1 MKRTNNNYMIL
12 TTIFVVS
19 IVIANVVGARVV
31 TTGIALGNILLATSG
46 GALTYAFTFLCT
58 DVAGEIWGKE
68 EARRMVKYGFIGQ
81 IFSTVMIIATGLLPA
96 IDPAID
102 GAYNTLLGTNWL
114 FCLGSLTGYLCSQTW
129 DVYFFHKIRDA
140 YYKKHGTIKG
150 GKWLWNNGSTVTSQI
165 IDTVAYAVISFG
177 IGLGYLWTAEGRTAL
192 FGLIVGQY
200 LLKFCLA
207 IIDTPFFYLL
217 TRGSSYDNKTEDKHI
232 NMKPGY
238 RGIA

>member
-1 MKRTNNNYMIL
+1 MKKTDNNYMIL

-58 DVAGEIWGKE
+58 DVAGEVWGKK
-68 EARRMVKYGFIGQ
+68 EAKKMVKYGFIGQ
-81 IFSTVMIIATGLLPA
+81 IFSTIMILLTGWLPA
-96 IDPAID
+96 IDAGID
-102 GAYNTLLGTNWL
+102 QAYNTLLGTNWL
-114 FCLGSLTGYLCSQTW
+114 FCLGSLTGYICSQTW

-177 IGLGYLWTAEGRTAL
+177 IGLGYLFTREGRVAL
-192 FGLIVGQY
+192 VGLIVGQY

-207 IIDTPFFYLL
+207 IIDTPVFYLL
-217 TRGSSYDNKTEDKHI
+217 TRGSNYEHKEEEHRI
-232 NMKPGY
+232 NMKSGY
-238 RGIA
+238 ADIV